1 MPQTEPKPLGT
12 PIADF
17 VREYAASGCARFHM
31 PGHKGAARLGCEALD
46 ITEIEGADCLGSADG
61 IIAQS
66 EKNAS
71 AVFGSGATFYAT
83 EGSSICIRAM
93 LHLALQYRPQGASRL
108 IVAARNVHRAFL
120 SAAALLDFEILW
132 LHQSDKDTLCSC
144 TVEADA
150 LAAVLDSLPCP
161 PAAVYITSPDY
172 LGNEADLPALC
183 AVCHARGTRLLVD
196 NAHGAY
202 LRFLPK
208 SRHPM
213 QCGADLC
220 CDSAHKTLPVLTGGA
235 YLHLSASLPRTF
247 FESAREALLLFA
259 STSPSYLTL
268 ASLDLCNAALQAEYP
283 AKLQQTCMQLDR
295 LRLVLQKRGYA
306 VQKSDP
312 LRITLRASGG
322 QSGTALANALRRAG
336 AECEYA
342 DRDFL
347 VLMATPDNSSA
358 DFERLLQALPPCA
371 PAAPHQPPAL
381 PSLPQ
386 RVLSVRAAMFAKQKN
401 VSPEEAVGCICGAP
415 TVSCPPAVP
424 IVMCG
429 ERIGHDA
436 LALFRYY
443 GIETVRIVEPPQK
456 AQSL

>member
-220 CDSAHKTLPVLTGGA
+220 CD
-235 YLHLSASLPRTF
+235 
-247 FESAREALLLFA
+247 
-259 STSPSYLTL
+259 
-268 ASLDLCNAALQAEYP
+268 
-283 AKLQQTCMQLDR
+283 
-295 LRLVLQKRGYA
+295 
-306 VQKSDP
+306 
-312 LRITLRASGG
+312 
-322 QSGTALANALRRAG
+322 
-336 AECEYA
+336 
-342 DRDFL
+342 
-347 VLMATPDNSSA
+347 
-358 DFERLLQALPPCA
+358 
-371 PAAPHQPPAL
+371 
-381 PSLPQ
+381 
-386 RVLSVRAAMFAKQKN
+386 
-401 VSPEEAVGCICGAP
+401 
-415 TVSCPPAVP
+415 
-424 IVMCG
+424 
-429 ERIGHDA
+429 
-436 LALFRYY
+436 
-443 GIETVRIVEPPQK
+443 
-456 AQSL
+456 

>member
-1 MPQTEPKPLGT
+1 
-12 PIADF
+12 
-17 VREYAASGCARFHM
+17 
-31 PGHKGAARLGCEALD
+31 
-46 ITEIEGADCLGSADG
+46 
-61 IIAQS
+61 
-66 EKNAS
+66 
-71 AVFGSGATFYAT
+71 
-83 EGSSICIRAM
+83 
-93 LHLALQYRPQGASRL
+93 
-108 IVAARNVHRAFL
+108 
-120 SAAALLDFEILW
+120 
-132 LHQSDKDTLCSC
+132 
-144 TVEADA
+144 
-150 LAAVLDSLPCP
+150 
-161 PAAVYITSPDY
+161 
-172 LGNEADLPALC
+172 
-183 AVCHARGTRLLVD
+183 
-196 NAHGAY
+196 
-202 LRFLPK
+202 
-208 SRHPM
+208 
-213 QCGADLC
+213 
-220 CDSAHKTLPVLTGGA
+220 
-235 YLHLSASLPRTF
+235 
-247 FESAREALLLFA
+247 
-259 STSPSYLTL
+259 
-268 ASLDLCNAALQAEYP
+268 
-283 AKLQQTCMQLDR
+283 MQLDR

-312 LRITLRASGG
+312 LRITLRACGG